1 MLGAHYAAMEAI
13 NELPPDSV
21 VAFLYE
27 PRSYYCER
35 DCRPDSKLDELGH
48 WRYLYGDAAGIS
60 AAWQEQGI
68 THVLLHQ
75 IGYNFMVPDEAE
87 EAVLLG
93 ELQTRYLRPVTD
105 IVGAFILYET
115 VP

>member
-1 MLGAHYAAMEAI
+1 
-13 NELPPDSV
+13 

-48 WRYLYGDAAGIS
+48 WRYLYGDAAGIA

-75 IGYNFMVPDEAE
+75 IGYEYMVEDGSAEAI
-87 EAVLLG
+87 LLQ
-93 ELQTRYLRPVTD
+93 ELQTHYLTPVAD
-105 IVGAFILYET
+105 IAGAFILYEVT
-115 VP
+115 FR